1 MRKKGQILC
10 SGALGKED
18 YHKTSMRTRTKNE
31 ISLPSYVI
39 ELPHFFDMP
48 TCRHL
53 IVIVSFTGQDFQDTI
68 ANTVYKAVD
77 IINSSTLKNR

>member
-1 MRKKGQILC
+1 MMRKKGQILC
-10 SGALGKED
+10 SGALEKED

-48 TCRHL
+48 TCR
-53 IVIVSFTGQDFQDTI
+53 
-68 ANTVYKAVD
+68 Y
-77 IINSSTLKNR
+77 